1 MGERMIEV
9 GLFVKSK
16 QGRDNGNVYI
26 VKSVQNK
33 KVCLVDGN
41 FKTIEKPKV
50 KNIKHIESLDE
61 ICEKLAKKF
70 NENINV
76 YNAEVYSAIKK
87 FKNQ

>member
-1 MGERMIEV
+1 MIEV

-50 KNIKHIESLDE
+50 KNIKHIESLGE
-61 ICEKLAKKF
+61 VCEKLAKKF
-70 NENINV
+70 KENINV

>member
-1 MGERMIEV
+1 MIEV

-26 VKSVQNK
+26 VKSIQNK
-33 KVCLVDGN
+33 NVCLVDGN

-50 KNIKHIESLDE
+50 KNIKHIESLGE
-61 ICEKLAKKF
+61 VCEKLAKKF
-70 NENINV
+70 KENINV